1 MKLKL
6 FAPAKINL
14 GLAVT
19 GKLENG
25 YHTLD
30 TIFTTLNTGDVLTLE
45 PRDTG
50 ITLEILGSSLP
61 TNSENLVYRAAER
74 YLELAG
80 VKTGVS
86 LILEKNLPIAAGL
99 GGGSSDAAA
108 TLRGLSRIFPANIDL
123 PALAKSLGADV
134 PFLLEAVS
142 GNFTAARAQGIG
154 EILEPLELPQVHL
167 VLANPGVGITAKE
180 AYLGLNGRI
189 GSPLEVEAIIK
200 SLEQNLAPPY
210 RNDLELPVLEAYP
223 IVNEVKRELGRAGLC
238 GVLMSGSGSTCFGLA
253 HDAQRAIK
261 AATQLSR
268 AHPDWWICPTST
280 QGPHGEFA

>member
-1 MKLKL
+1 VKLTL

-19 GKLENG
+19 GILENG
-25 YHTLD
+25 YHALD
-30 TIFTTLNTGDVLTLE
+30 TIFTTLNTGDVLSLE
-45 PRDTG
+45 PRRAG
-50 ITLEILGSSLP
+50 ISLEIAGLDLP

-80 VKTGVS
+80 IKAGVN
-86 LILEKNLPIAAGL
+86 LVLKKNLPIAAGL

-108 TLRGLSRIFPANIDL
+108 TLRGLSRIYPSDIDL

-142 GNFTAARAQGIG
+142 GQFTAARAQGIG
-154 EILEPLELPQVHL
+154 EILEPLEMPQVHL

-180 AYLGLNGRI
+180 AYIGLKGRF
-189 GSPLEVEAIIK
+189 GNPLEVEAIIK

-210 RNDLELPVLEAYP
+210 RNDLEIPVLEAYP
-223 IVNEVKRELGRAGLC
+223 IVGEVKKELERAGLF

-253 HDAQRAIK
+253 HDVQQATK

-280 QGPHGEFA
+280 QGPHDELA

>member
-1 MKLKL
+1 VKLKL

-45 PRDTG
+45 PQEAG
-50 ITLEILGSSLP
+50 ITLEIVGSSLP

-74 YLELAG
+74 YLELAA
-80 VKTGVS
+80 VNTGVR
-86 LILEKNLPIAAGL
+86 LKLEKNLPIAAGL

-108 TLRGLSRIFPANIDL
+108 TLRGLSRIYPANIDL

-154 EILEPLELPQVHL
+154 EILEPLELPEVHL

-180 AYLGLNGRI
+180 AYLGLNGRF
-189 GSPLEVEAIIK
+189 GVALEVKKIIE
-200 SLEQNLAPPY
+200 SLEQKRVPPY

-223 IVNEVKRELGRAGLC
+223 IVAQVKRELERAGLY

-253 HDAQRAIK
+253 TDEQQAIE
-261 AATQLSR
+261 AATTLSR
-268 AHPDWWICPTST
+268 VHSDWWICPTRT
-280 QGPHGEFA
+280 QGPSE